1 MKIPTTKHPPIP
13 TTEVSSLP
21 TYLQHIEAQCA
32 GKRNVLFR
40 GHTNSSWK
48 LEPKIA
54 RLALR
59 THFRMPA
66 AENEML
72 QDFKRQA
79 LPHLPRSIQDDWDWL
94 ALAQHHGLPTRLL
107 DWTTNALVALWF
119 AVEKPPERKISGAVW
134 MFFGNPN
141 DYADND
147 KATNPLHTQQT
158 LIFRPH
164 HLTPR
169 IIAQSGWFTI
179 HPFRPNDLPR
189 FVPLESVALQK
200 WLLQKIEIPSQYFPA
215 LREDLSR
222 CGVNAGVL
230 LGDLNGISKQ
240 LSWVYS
246 PLEDE
251 VGPENVYAKTNANT

>member
-1 MKIPTTKHPPIP
+1 MRSSTTKKHAIPTA
-13 TTEVSSLP
+13 EVSSLP
-21 TYLQHIEAQCA
+21 TYLQHIEEQCT

-40 GHTNSSWK
+40 GHTNSTWK

-59 THFRMPA
+59 ARFSLPA
-66 AENEML
+66 AEGEIL

-79 LPHLPRSIQDDWDWL
+79 LPHLPRAIQDDWDWL

-119 AVEKPPERKISGAVW
+119 AVEKPPEGKANGAVW
-134 MFFGNPN
+134 MFFGNPT
-141 DYADND
+141 DYADKE
-147 KATNPLHTQQT
+147 KAADPLHTQKT

-169 IIAQSGWFTI
+169 IIAQSGWFTV
-179 HPFRPNDLPR
+179 HPFRPKDSPH

-200 WLLQKIEIPSQYFPA
+200 GLLQKIEIPSQYFPG

-230 LGDLNGISKQ
+230 FGDLNGISKQ
-240 LSWVYS
+240 LNWEFS

-251 VGPENVYAKTNANT
+251 VELEKLYKKDNANV